1 VVAAGQRKD
10 EQLAQLNRS
19 KLMKA
24 MAHQRLQSEVAS
36 LAEAS
41 AKKQAAIFTPYL
53 LPDAPSLCAGLHTM
67 KKLLKTEKFVVIIA
81 KSVTETLDSMKKGK
95 QNYAAREAIKF
106 LERELQSGNKF
117 IRAQKS
123 HETLHPGSRKPTK
136 MDVQTWHFTCF
147 TDCAIYFNQ
156 VFADKGS
163 GRAVATL
170 LIDSHLMNLL
180 DDPEQQAEQ
189 PQLAKAIQQAQDSG
203 VEISTML
210 RFYTT
215 WKSQNSQ
222 VMKS

>member
-1 VVAAGQRKD
+1 MNLKAPYSINFIAGTY
-10 EQLAQLNRS
+10 
-19 KLMKA
+19 
-24 MAHQRLQSEVAS
+24 HQS
-36 LAEAS
+36 
-41 AKKQAAIFTPYL
+41 FPL
-53 LPDAPSLCAGLHTM
+53 LSFC
-67 KKLLKTEKFVVIIA
+67 
-81 KSVTETLDSMKKGK
+81 
-95 QNYAAREAIKF
+95 R
-106 LERELQSGNKF
+106 
-117 IRAQKS
+117 
-123 HETLHPGSRKPTK
+123 
-136 MDVQTWHFTCF
+136 HFTCF